1 MLRAAKAH
9 VGAVFVLRGDG
20 LALVAH
26 IDVDQPALDIAY
38 ACWTRNQDELRRG
51 TIVRFGAACLWPLFK
66 GPQICAL
73 LYLDRVPPDFPDD
86 RARDDAALVAARAP
100 KCGRPS
106 ALETL
111 ASSTSTLDD
120 VLAELQ
126 RDRLVMLLRQ
136 HRGNVSDVAC
146 ALGVCRDTVYK
157 LSREARPPLDIDQFR
172 PRKPR
177 RPPLRKREA

>member
-9 VGAVFVLRGDG
+9 VGAVFVPRGDG
-20 LALVAH
+20 LALAAQ
-26 IDVDQPALDIAY
+26 IALDQPALDIVHAT
-38 ACWTRNQDELRRG
+38 WFRKQDDLHSG

-66 GPQICAL
+66 GPRVCAL
-73 LYLDRVPPDFPDD
+73 LYLDRVPADFPDD

-100 KCGRPS
+100 MCGKPS

-111 ASSTSTLDD
+111 SSSASRPDD
-120 VLAELQ
+120 VVAELQ
-126 RDRLVMLLRQ
+126 RDRLTMLLRQ

-146 ALGVCRDTVYK
+146 TLGVCRETVYK
-157 LSREARPPLDIDQFR
+157 LTREAQPPLDIDQFR
-172 PRKPR
+172 PGKPR